1 MKVTATLLFASF
13 LMTALISMKVI
24 ENRDKQITT
33 LNVRLV
39 NYNRLLEIDRLQ
51 DSIIESMPEYIPQGW
66 EIDSNGI
73 YNLNHK

>member
-33 LNVRLV
+33 LNVRLI

-66 EIDSNGI
+66 EIDSNGV

>member
-1 MKVTATLLFASF
+1 
-13 LMTALISMKVI
+13 MTALISMKVI

-33 LNVRLV
+33 LNVRLI

>member
-66 EIDSNGI
+66 EIDSNGV

>member
-33 LNVRLV
+33 LNVRLI